1 VTVLR
6 ALRAGELAVGQ
17 TFETVVVEDLK
28 RTQIVQYAGAS
39 GDYNPLHTDEIYATK
54 IAGYPSVFAH
64 GMLTMGLTGQAIA
77 ELVGVENLLR
87 FGVRFTAQVWP
98 GDTLTVRSSVVR
110 ISDDDGAPVAEFS
123 VSTVALSAVK
133 GEGREVVSGYAHAR
147 LAR

>member
-1 VTVLR
+1 MT
-6 ALRAGELAVGQ
+6 ALQVGQ
-17 TFETVVVEDLK
+17 TLETVVAEDLT

-77 ELVGVENLLR
+77 ALAGTESLLR

-98 GDTLTVRSSVVR
+98 GDTLTVRTSVGR
-110 ISDDDGAPVAEFS
+110 ITDGEAEFS
-123 VSTVALSAVK
+123 VSTVNA
-133 GEGREVVSGYAHAR
+133 EGREVMSGYAHAR
-147 LAR
+147 LTG